1 MAERLEMGV
10 GERGERGGDE
20 DAKVQSRREEMSS
33 ELLTKMA
40 DGTSLKPINSE
51 IASSPARFLQGFRIF
66 YCLK

>member
-40 DGTSLKPINSE
+40 DGTSLKPKNSE
-51 IASSPARFLQGFRIF
+51 IASSLARFLLGFRIF